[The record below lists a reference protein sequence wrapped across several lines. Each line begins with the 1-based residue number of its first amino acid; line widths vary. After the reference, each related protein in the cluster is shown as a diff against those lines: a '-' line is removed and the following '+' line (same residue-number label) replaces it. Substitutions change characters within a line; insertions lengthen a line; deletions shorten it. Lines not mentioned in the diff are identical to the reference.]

1 MIDVQD
7 LITSRGGDPEKVRET
22 LRKRFAPPQIVDEV
36 IDLWT
41 DAYQGETA
49 TALFLFWSTANSRHS
64 PLQGNAIR
72 REDQCTAERDWQTE
86 KGWLTHA
93 TMSVGAWTD

>member
-41 DAYQGETA
+41 DAYQGEMA
-49 TALFLFWSTANSRHS
+49 AALFMFAS
-64 PLQGNAIR
+64 PLIQYTARYKAMQFGAKINALQKEIGKLKK
-72 REDQCTAERDWQTE
+72 A
-86 KGWLTHA
+86 G
-93 TMSVGAWTD
+93 